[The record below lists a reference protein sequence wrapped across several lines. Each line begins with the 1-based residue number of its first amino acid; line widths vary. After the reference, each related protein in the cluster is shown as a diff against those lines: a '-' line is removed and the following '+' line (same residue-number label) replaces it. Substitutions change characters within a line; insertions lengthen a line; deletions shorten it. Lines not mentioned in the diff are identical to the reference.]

1 MAIFMQGSQNM
12 NFEDAKD
19 MRELKAY
26 LFQNNEW
33 LRYMFNNID
42 EDNYSPDMLKKYIER
57 GNAIATLE
65 FDVNGLRVGL
75 KDLEEDVNTKF
86 ELVDSRI
93 TLEISNVKKEIST
106 KVELLDGKITLAV
119 QNAKTYT
126 DTQVR
131 ILDGKIEL
139 KVSVGDVS
147 NQLSV
152 EKGGIT
158 IKGER
163 LTIDTKNL
171 QVSPDGKL
179 SCSNAT
185 FDGLIK
191 GGEIKIGYT
200 DELDRQWYMLHVTER
215 SLNIGNCEIVFYND
229 RYIWQTDDEWCGMS
243 PEMADRYKPE
253 RLSLW
258 ANYDIRTKKAA
269 FSVSQQ
275 GNTRIKTLYVEGT
288 QHWPDQTLAS
298 VLDYIW
304 EDPDYGIRM
313 LGHEVRSLQDQVNE
327 LYNMVNGV

>member
-75 KDLEEDVNTKF
+75 KDLGEDVNTKF
-86 ELVDSRI
+86 ELM
-93 TLEISNVKKEIST
+93 
-106 KVELLDGKITLAV
+106 DGKITLAV

-126 DTQVR
+126 DTQVQ

-139 KVSVGDVS
+139 KGSVGDVS

-243 PEMADRYKPE
+243 PELADRYKPE

-288 QHWPDQTLAS
+288 QHWTDQTLAS

-313 LGHEVRSLQDQVNE
+313 LGLEGRSLQEQVNE
-327 LYNMVNGV
+327 LYDMVNSI

>member
-1 MAIFMQGSQNM
+1 
-12 NFEDAKD
+12 
-19 MRELKAY
+19 
-26 LFQNNEW
+26 
-33 LRYMFNNID
+33 
-42 EDNYSPDMLKKYIER
+42 MLKKYIER
-57 GNAIATLE
+57 GNAIATLK

-75 KDLEEDVNTKF
+75 KDLGEDVNTKF
-86 ELVDSRI
+86 ELM
-93 TLEISNVKKEIST
+93 
-106 KVELLDGKITLAV
+106 DGKITLAV

-126 DTQVR
+126 DTQVQ

-163 LTIDTKNL
+163 LTIDTKHL

-185 FDGLIK
+185 FEGLIK

-243 PEMADRYKPE
+243 PELADRYKPE

-288 QHWPDQTLAS
+288 QHWTDQTLAS

-313 LGHEVRSLQDQVNE
+313 LGHEVRSLQEQVNE
-327 LYNMVNGV
+327 LYDMVNSI

>member
-57 GNAIATLE
+57 GNVIATLE
-65 FDVNGLRVGL
+65 FEVNGLRVGL
-75 KDLEEDVNTKF
+75 KNLEEDVNTKF
-86 ELVDSRI
+86 ELVDGRI
-93 TLEISNVKKEIST
+93 TLEISNVKEEIST
-106 KVELLDGKITLAV
+106 KVELLDGKIA
-119 QNAKTYT
+119 
-126 DTQVR
+126 
-131 ILDGKIEL
+131 L

-152 EKGGIT
+152 EKDGIT

-243 PEMADRYKPE
+243 PELADRYKPE

-304 EDPDYGIRM
+304 EDPDYGIRR

-327 LYNMVNGV
+327 LYDMVNSI

>member
-57 GNAIATLE
+57 GKVIATLE

-75 KDLEEDVNTKF
+75 KNLEKNVNTKF

-93 TLEISNVKKEIST
+93 TMEISNVKEEIST
-106 KVELLDGKITLAV
+106 KVELLDGKIA
-119 QNAKTYT
+119 
-126 DTQVR
+126 
-131 ILDGKIEL
+131 L

-243 PEMADRYKPE
+243 PELADRYKPE

-327 LYNMVNGV
+327 LYDMVNSI

>member
-1 MAIFMQGSQNM
+1 MAIFMQGCQNL

-57 GNAIATLE
+57 GDAIATLE

-75 KDLEEDVNTKF
+75 KNLEKDVNTKF
-86 ELVDSRI
+86 ELVDGRI
-93 TLEISNVKKEIST
+93 TLEISNVKEEIST
-106 KVELLDGKITLAV
+106 KVELLDGKIA
-119 QNAKTYT
+119 
-126 DTQVR
+126 
-131 ILDGKIEL
+131 L

-152 EKGGIT
+152 EKDGIT

-243 PEMADRYKPE
+243 PELADRYKPE

-327 LYNMVNGV
+327 LYDMVNSI

>member
-57 GNAIATLE
+57 GNVIATLE
-65 FDVNGLRVGL
+65 FEVNGLRVGL
-75 KDLEEDVNTKF
+75 KNLEEDVNTEF
-86 ELVDSRI
+86 ELVDGRI
-93 TLEISNVKKEIST
+93 TLEISNVKEEIST
-106 KVELLDGKITLAV
+106 KVELLDGKIA
-119 QNAKTYT
+119 
-126 DTQVR
+126 
-131 ILDGKIEL
+131 L

-152 EKGGIT
+152 EKDGIT

-243 PEMADRYKPE
+243 LELADRYKPE

-327 LYNMVNGV
+327 LYDMVNSI

>member
-57 GNAIATLE
+57 GKVIATLE
-65 FDVNGLRVGL
+65 FDVKGLLVGL
-75 KDLEEDVNTKF
+75 NNLEKNVNTKF
-86 ELVDSRI
+86 ELVDRRI
-93 TLEISNVKKEIST
+93 TLEISNVKEEIST
-106 KVELLDGKITLAV
+106 KVELLDGKIA
-119 QNAKTYT
+119 
-126 DTQVR
+126 
-131 ILDGKIEL
+131 L

-152 EKGGIT
+152 EKDGIT

-243 PEMADRYKPE
+243 PELADRYKPE

-313 LGHEVRSLQDQVNE
+313 LGHEVRSLQEQVNE
-327 LYNMVNGV
+327 LYDMVNSI

>member
-1 MAIFMQGSQNM
+1 MAIFMQGSQNL

-75 KDLEEDVNTKF
+75 KNLEKDVNTKF
-86 ELVDSRI
+86 EVLDSRI
-93 TLEISNVKKEIST
+93 TLEISNIKEEIST

-119 QNAKTYT
+119 KNAKTYT

-152 EKGGIT
+152 ETGGIT

-171 QVSPDGKL
+171 QVSRDGKL

-185 FDGLIK
+185 FDGLVK

-243 PEMADRYKPE
+243 PELADRYKPE

-258 ANYDIRTKKAA
+258 ANYDIRTGEAA
-269 FSVSQQ
+269 FSVSQR

-288 QHWPDQTLAS
+288 QHWQDQKLAS

-304 EDPDYGIRM
+304 EDQDYGLRM
-313 LGHEVRSLQDQVNE
+313 LGHEVRSLQEQVNE
-327 LYNMVNGV
+327 LYDMVNSI

>member
-1 MAIFMQGSQNM
+1 MAIFMQDSQNM

-57 GNAIATLE
+57 GKVIATLE
-65 FDVNGLRVGL
+65 FDVKGLLVGL
-75 KDLEEDVNTKF
+75 NNLEKNVNTKF
-86 ELVDSRI
+86 ELVDRRI
-93 TLEISNVKKEIST
+93 TLEISNVKEEIST
-106 KVELLDGKITLAV
+106 KVELLDGKIA
-119 QNAKTYT
+119 
-126 DTQVR
+126 
-131 ILDGKIEL
+131 L

-152 EKGGIT
+152 EKDGIT

-243 PEMADRYKPE
+243 PELADRYKPE

-327 LYNMVNGV
+327 LYDMVNSI

>member
-42 EDNYSPDMLKKYIER
+42 EDNYLPDMLKKYIER
-57 GNAIATLE
+57 GNVIATLE
-65 FDVNGLRVGL
+65 FEVNGLRVGL
-75 KDLEEDVNTKF
+75 KNLEEDVNTKF
-86 ELVDSRI
+86 ELVDGRI
-93 TLEISNVKKEIST
+93 TLEISNVKEEIST
-106 KVELLDGKITLAV
+106 KVELLDGKIA
-119 QNAKTYT
+119 
-126 DTQVR
+126 
-131 ILDGKIEL
+131 L

-152 EKGGIT
+152 EKDGIT

-243 PEMADRYKPE
+243 PELADRYKPE

-327 LYNMVNGV
+327 LYDMVNSI

>member
-57 GNAIATLE
+57 GNVIATLE
-65 FDVNGLRVGL
+65 FEVNGLRVGL
-75 KDLEEDVNTKF
+75 KNLEEDVNTKF
-86 ELVDSRI
+86 ELVDGRI
-93 TLEISNVKKEIST
+93 TLEISNVKEEIST
-106 KVELLDGKITLAV
+106 KVELLDGKIA
-119 QNAKTYT
+119 
-126 DTQVR
+126 
-131 ILDGKIEL
+131 L

-152 EKGGIT
+152 EKDGIT

-229 RYIWQTDDEWCGMS
+229 RYIWQTDDEWCWMS
-243 PEMADRYKPE
+243 PELADRYKPE

-327 LYNMVNGV
+327 LYDMVNSI

>member
-57 GNAIATLE
+57 GNVIATLE
-65 FDVNGLRVGL
+65 FEVNGLRVGL
-75 KDLEEDVNTKF
+75 KNLEEDVNTKF
-86 ELVDSRI
+86 ELVDGRI
-93 TLEISNVKKEIST
+93 TLEISNVKEEIST
-106 KVELLDGKITLAV
+106 KVELLDGKIA
-119 QNAKTYT
+119 
-126 DTQVR
+126 
-131 ILDGKIEL
+131 L

-152 EKGGIT
+152 EKDGIT

-191 GGEIKIGYT
+191 GGETKIGYT

-243 PEMADRYKPE
+243 PELADRYKPE

-327 LYNMVNGV
+327 LYDMVNSI

>member
-1 MAIFMQGSQNM
+1 MAIFMQDSQNM

-57 GNAIATLE
+57 GKVIATLE
-65 FDVNGLRVGL
+65 FDVKGLLVGL
-75 KDLEEDVNTKF
+75 NNLEKNVNTKF
-86 ELVDSRI
+86 ELVDRRI
-93 TLEISNVKKEIST
+93 TLEISNVKEEIST
-106 KVELLDGKITLAV
+106 KVELLDGKIA
-119 QNAKTYT
+119 
-126 DTQVR
+126 
-131 ILDGKIEL
+131 L

-152 EKGGIT
+152 EKDGIT

-243 PEMADRYKPE
+243 PELADRYKPE

-313 LGHEVRSLQDQVNE
+313 LGHEVRSLQEQVNE
-327 LYNMVNGV
+327 LYDMVNSI

>member
-57 GNAIATLE
+57 GNVIATLE
-65 FDVNGLRVGL
+65 FDVKGLLVGL
-75 KDLEEDVNTKF
+75 KNLEKNVNTKF
-86 ELVDSRI
+86 ELVDRRI
-93 TLEISNVKKEIST
+93 TLEISNVKEEIST
-106 KVELLDGKITLAV
+106 KVELLDGKIA
-119 QNAKTYT
+119 
-126 DTQVR
+126 
-131 ILDGKIEL
+131 L

-152 EKGGIT
+152 EKDGIT

-243 PEMADRYKPE
+243 PELADRYKPE

-327 LYNMVNGV
+327 LYDMVNSI

>member
-57 GNAIATLE
+57 GNVIATLE
-65 FDVNGLRVGL
+65 FEVNGLLVGL
-75 KDLEEDVNTKF
+75 KNLEENVNTKF
-86 ELVDSRI
+86 ELVDGRI
-93 TLEISNVKKEIST
+93 TLEISNVKEEIST
-106 KVELLDGKITLAV
+106 KVELLDGKIA
-119 QNAKTYT
+119 
-126 DTQVR
+126 
-131 ILDGKIEL
+131 L

-152 EKGGIT
+152 EKDGIT

-185 FDGLIK
+185 FDGLVK

-243 PEMADRYKPE
+243 PELADRYKPE

-327 LYNMVNGV
+327 LYDMVNSI

>member
-19 MRELKAY
+19 MMELKAY

-57 GNAIATLE
+57 GNVIATLE
-65 FDVNGLRVGL
+65 FEVNGLLVGL
-75 KDLEEDVNTKF
+75 KNLEENVNTKF
-86 ELVDSRI
+86 ELVDGRI
-93 TLEISNVKKEIST
+93 TLEISNVKEEIST
-106 KVELLDGKITLAV
+106 KVELLDGKIA
-119 QNAKTYT
+119 
-126 DTQVR
+126 
-131 ILDGKIEL
+131 L

-152 EKGGIT
+152 EKDGIT

-243 PEMADRYKPE
+243 PELADRYKPE

-327 LYNMVNGV
+327 LYDMVNSI

>member
-12 NFEDAKD
+12 NFENAKD

-57 GNAIATLE
+57 DNAIATLE

-75 KDLEEDVNTKF
+75 KNLEKDVNTKF
-86 ELVDSRI
+86 ELVDSR
-93 TLEISNVKKEIST
+93 
-106 KVELLDGKITLAV
+106 ITLAV

-126 DTQVR
+126 DTQVQ

-139 KVSVGDVS
+139 KVSVGEVS

-243 PEMADRYKPE
+243 PELADQYKPK

-258 ANYDIRTKKAA
+258 ANYDIRTGEAA
-269 FSVSQQ
+269 FSVSQR

-327 LYNMVNGV
+327 LYDMVNSI

>member
-57 GNAIATLE
+57 GNVIATLE
-65 FDVNGLRVGL
+65 FEVNGLRVGL
-75 KDLEEDVNTKF
+75 KNLEEDVNTKF
-86 ELVDSRI
+86 ELVDGRI
-93 TLEISNVKKEIST
+93 TLEISNVKEEIST
-106 KVELLDGKITLAV
+106 KVELLDGKIA
-119 QNAKTYT
+119 
-126 DTQVR
+126 
-131 ILDGKIEL
+131 L

-152 EKGGIT
+152 EKDGIT

-243 PEMADRYKPE
+243 PELADRYKPE

-327 LYNMVNGV
+327 LYDMVHSI

>member
-57 GNAIATLE
+57 GNVIATLE

-75 KDLEEDVNTKF
+75 ENLEKDVNTKF

-93 TLEISNVKKEIST
+93 TLAVK
-106 KVELLDGKITLAV
+106 
-119 QNAKTYT
+119 NAKTYT
-126 DTQVR
+126 DTQVE

-243 PEMADRYKPE
+243 PELADRYKPE

-275 GNTRIKTLYVEGT
+275 GNTRIKTLYVEET

-327 LYNMVNGV
+327 LYDMVNSI

>member
-75 KDLEEDVNTKF
+75 KDLGEDVNTKF
-86 ELVDSRI
+86 ELM
-93 TLEISNVKKEIST
+93 
-106 KVELLDGKITLAV
+106 DGKITLAV

-126 DTQVR
+126 DTQVQ

-163 LTIDTKNL
+163 LTINTKNL

-200 DELDRQWYMLHVTER
+200 DELDRQWYMLQIYR
-215 SLNIGNCEIVFYND
+215 SL
-229 RYIWQTDDEWCGMS
+229 
-243 PEMADRYKPE
+243 
-253 RLSLW
+253 
-258 ANYDIRTKKAA
+258 
-269 FSVSQQ
+269 
-275 GNTRIKTLYVEGT
+275 
-288 QHWPDQTLAS
+288 
-298 VLDYIW
+298 
-304 EDPDYGIRM
+304 
-313 LGHEVRSLQDQVNE
+313 
-327 LYNMVNGV
+327 

>member
-57 GNAIATLE
+57 GKVIATLE

-75 KDLEEDVNTKF
+75 KNLEKNVNTKF
-86 ELVDSRI
+86 ELVDGRI
-93 TLEISNVKKEIST
+93 TLEISNVKEEIST
-106 KVELLDGKITLAV
+106 KVELLDGKIA
-119 QNAKTYT
+119 
-126 DTQVR
+126 
-131 ILDGKIEL
+131 L

-152 EKGGIT
+152 EKDGIT

-243 PEMADRYKPE
+243 PELADRYKPE

-327 LYNMVNGV
+327 LYDMVNSI

>member
-42 EDNYSPDMLKKYIER
+42 EDNYSPDMLKIYIER
-57 GNAIATLE
+57 GKVIATLE

-75 KDLEEDVNTKF
+75 KNLEKNVNTKF

-93 TLEISNVKKEIST
+93 TMEISNVKEEIST
-106 KVELLDGKITLAV
+106 KVELLDGKIA
-119 QNAKTYT
+119 
-126 DTQVR
+126 
-131 ILDGKIEL
+131 L

-243 PEMADRYKPE
+243 PELADRYKPE

-327 LYNMVNGV
+327 LYDMVNSI

>member
-57 GNAIATLE
+57 GNVIATLE
-65 FDVNGLRVGL
+65 FEVNGLRVGL
-75 KDLEEDVNTKF
+75 KNLEEDVNTKF
-86 ELVDSRI
+86 ELVDGRI
-93 TLEISNVKKEIST
+93 TLEISNVKEEIST
-106 KVELLDGKITLAV
+106 KVELLDGKIA
-119 QNAKTYT
+119 
-126 DTQVR
+126 
-131 ILDGKIEL
+131 L

-152 EKGGIT
+152 EKDGIT

-243 PEMADRYKPE
+243 PELADRYKPE

-288 QHWPDQTLAS
+288 QHWLDQTLAS

-327 LYNMVNGV
+327 LYDMVNSI

>member
-57 GNAIATLE
+57 GNVIATLE
-65 FDVNGLRVGL
+65 FEVNGLLVGL
-75 KDLEEDVNTKF
+75 KNLEENVNTKF
-86 ELVDSRI
+86 ELVDGRI
-93 TLEISNVKKEIST
+93 TLEISNVKEEIST
-106 KVELLDGKITLAV
+106 KVELLDGKIA
-119 QNAKTYT
+119 
-126 DTQVR
+126 
-131 ILDGKIEL
+131 L

-152 EKGGIT
+152 EKDGIT

-243 PEMADRYKPE
+243 PELADRYKPE

-327 LYNMVNGV
+327 LYDMVNSI